1 MNLKK
6 RREEKLEHEGGEGG
20 RLNMKVEKEEG

>member
-6 RREEKLEHEGGEGG
+6 RREDKVEHEGGDGG
-20 RLNMKVEKEEG
+20 RLNMKAEKEEV